1 MLLKSKLRPA
11 VRQLLVERLG
21 VLLDEVAQI
30 EEVLNEDD
38 LHTLV
43 GMPAFAVHA
52 KVPHVLRRKRH
63 TTSPPNPH

>member
-52 KVPHVLRRKRH
+52 KVPCLRRKRH